1 NTTISYE
8 AVPAVGADGTNIMK
22 LIPKRRGLQ
31 IIPQDESCEVID
43 LCDDD
48 AHEDSSQPSVHTPG
62 VTHPFTSDSSSGICC
77 RIEKDTDTIE
87 CSMNPATS
95 WTSTLAAESCTIADP
110 LLRHMF
116 GITADVKI
124 SLPRI
129 DKDSSAKTSTDLQD
143 GNGCNGTV
151 NVPTGK
157 VLKTEPE
164 DSDSPTPLYEFYYSS
179 STLDK
184 GTSCH
189 IKSEP
194 ECGYVEPI
202 DEDFLSTDESNTP
215 NSRDI
220 ADRPQ
225 TPTCVDPNTNTGRMG
240 RKRKRTTCPCCVP
253 AGGHGARPQEEPKK
267 WAWGTAQTSRKG
279 GRTKFAKKVVKTSGK
294 INCQKVKECKT
305 AEGLV
310 SDGETTEV
318 VKLHEQIQRLKALLY
333 EKEDA
338 LKLMTNSVGGDPTI

>member
-1 NTTISYE
+1 
-8 AVPAVGADGTNIMK
+8 
-22 LIPKRRGLQ
+22 
-31 IIPQDESCEVID
+31 
-43 LCDDD
+43 
-48 AHEDSSQPSVHTPG
+48 
-62 VTHPFTSDSSSGICC
+62 
-77 RIEKDTDTIE
+77 
-87 CSMNPATS
+87 MNPATS

-129 DKDSSAKTSTDLQD
+129 DKDSSAKLLLSESMKSVEDNQEQASGLQQEGVSVQDLYSLQD
-143 GNGCNGTV
+143 GNGCNGAV
-151 NVPTGK
+151 IVPTGK

-164 DSDSPTPLYEFYYSS
+164 DSDSPTPLHAFYHSS

-184 GTSCH
+184 ATSCH

-220 ADRPQ
+220 AGRPQ

-240 RKRKRTTCPCCVP
+240 RKRKRTMCPCCVP
-253 AGGHGARPQEEPKK
+253 AGAHGARSQEEPKK

-310 SDGETTEV
+310 SDGETTATEV
-318 VKLHEQIQRLKALLY
+318 VKLHEQIQRLKELLY

>member
-1 NTTISYE
+1 
-8 AVPAVGADGTNIMK
+8 
-22 LIPKRRGLQ
+22 
-31 IIPQDESCEVID
+31 
-43 LCDDD
+43 
-48 AHEDSSQPSVHTPG
+48 
-62 VTHPFTSDSSSGICC
+62 
-77 RIEKDTDTIE
+77 
-87 CSMNPATS
+87 MNPATS

-129 DKDSSAKTSTDLQD
+129 DKDSSAKLLLSESIKSVEDNQDQASGLQQEGVSLQDLYSLQD
-143 GNGCNGTV
+143 GNSCNGAV

-220 ADRPQ
+220 AGQPQ

-267 WAWGTAQTSRKG
+267 WAWETAQTSRKG

-318 VKLHEQIQRLKALLY
+318 VKLHEQIQRLKELLY